1 MRARDAPALPTGA
14 EYVSIMDRVFE
25 DMAPD
30 GRVEAP
36 LSRRSA
42 INIRHA
48 QNRSRSHGDEKN
60 LPTEQCPTQ
69 TDARLSRAHGDA
81 RGSQRAE
88 TPARQGPPSLDG
100 GDPAQAARLGLPG
113 GVGFA
118 PHHRLR
124 RRSDFLAVQRNGL
137 KRRTR
142 HFLVGMLPGF
152 DAAGPKLGITVSRRI
167 GTAVVRNRLKR
178 RVRECF
184 RLTLR
189 PLLPASAA
197 LVVVGLAGSGELR
210 SAAIAQQLTAAVKAL
225 TRAMEETTRR

>member
-1 MRARDAPALPTGA
+1 
-14 EYVSIMDRVFE
+14 
-25 DMAPD
+25 
-30 GRVEAP
+30 
-36 LSRRSA
+36 
-42 INIRHA
+42 
-48 QNRSRSHGDEKN
+48 
-60 LPTEQCPTQ
+60 
-69 TDARLSRAHGDA
+69 
-81 RGSQRAE
+81 
-88 TPARQGPPSLDG
+88 
-100 GDPAQAARLGLPG
+100 
-113 GVGFA
+113 
-118 PHHRLR
+118 
-124 RRSDFLAVQRNGL
+124 
-137 KRRTR
+137 
-142 HFLVGMLPGF
+142 LVGMLPGF